1 MVQTYNF
8 QTPRDLYEKLCRDSE
23 KLDLV
28 IDGDHLFNFICT
40 AHHLKDWIKHSPL
53 KTSTVIKRLFKV
65 LNADANLKYCSEIV
79 SANSH
84 FTIQPQKKGCQIKI
98 GEICIDATDFKNEI
112 MELYEHF
119 FKIKGN

>member
-1 MVQTYNF
+1 MGQTYNF

-28 IDGDHLFNFICT
+28 KDGDHLFNFIAT

-53 KTSTVIKRLFKV
+53 KTSTVIKRLFKT
-65 LNADANLKYCSEIV
+65 LKNDENLKICSDIV
-79 SANSH
+79 TANAH
-84 FTIQPQKKGCQIKI
+84 FKIQPHKKGCQLKV
-98 GEICIDATDFKNEI
+98 GKVCIDAIHFKNEI

-119 FKIKGN
+119 FKIK